1 MKVCLPTTHAVS
13 AESVPEL
20 REGVLLFGTMRA
32 YIGNVVVTPVA
43 DWIGERSPFVFA
55 VKSEFVQVVPK
66 DGLVYFWWAYL
77 QSQPFLHSLP
87 LGTGGTRPR
96 LHASALAQTPVAVPT
111 RDVRERLHAQL
122 QDFAVSLW
130 SQYVA
135 TERLLEETI
144 GL

>member
-1 MKVCLPTTHAVS
+1 M
-13 AESVPEL
+13 
-20 REGVLLFGTMRA
+20 
-32 YIGNVVVTPVA
+32 
-43 DWIGERSPFVFA
+43 
-55 VKSEFVQVVPK
+55 PK

-77 QSQPFLHSLP
+77 QSQSFLHRLP

-96 LHASALAQTPVAVPT
+96 LHASALAQTPVEVPT
-111 RDVRERLHAQL
+111 RDVRERLHSQL
-122 QDFAVSLW
+122 QGFAASLW